1 MGEKMKIDN
10 VIIYCENRKEFIAVL
25 EYLEEYTDILW
36 RSGKKPLKQ
45 KDYLLDDINVL
56 IIKDGILT
64 YNRSIHTYHDFI
76 DNKTINNLT
85 KISAMELFGFCYDMP
100 LKKSLMDFLFGEE
113 NV

>member
-10 VIIYCENRKEFIAVL
+10 VIIYCGSREELISVL
-25 EYLEEYTDILW
+25 EYLEKYTDILW
-36 RSGKKPLKQ
+36 RSGEQPLKL
-45 KDYLLDDINVL
+45 KDHLLDDINVL

-85 KISAMELFGFCYDMP
+85 KISAMELFGFCYNIP
-100 LKKSLMDFLFGEE
+100 SKKSLMDFLFGEE

>member
-10 VIIYCENRKEFIAVL
+10 VVIYCENREELISVL

-45 KDYLLDDINVL
+45 KDHLLDINVL

-64 YNRSIHTYHDFI
+64 YDGNVHTYHDFI
-76 DNKTINNLT
+76 NKTTKHDLT
-85 KISAMELFGFCYDMP
+85 KITAMELFGFCYNMP